1 MKRFLSIVL
10 RFIALVVLY
19 MLITW
24 GLTEIFGT
32 FYFWRVLIMGCV
44 FCAIVLAVSEW
55 KKNKKN

>member
-32 FYFWRVLIMGCV
+32 FHFCRVLIMGCV
-44 FCAIVLAVSEW
+44 FCAIVLALSEW